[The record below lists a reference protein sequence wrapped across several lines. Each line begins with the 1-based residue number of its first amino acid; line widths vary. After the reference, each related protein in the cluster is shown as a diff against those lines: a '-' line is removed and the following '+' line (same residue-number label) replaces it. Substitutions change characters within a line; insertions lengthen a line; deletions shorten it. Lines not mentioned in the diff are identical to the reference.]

1 MSLPSAKASSAPT
14 AAKPDASICCQQ
26 TDQNHV
32 DDAEDIANGI
42 LFLAGDAS
50 KCMTGSELVIDG
62 GFAAH

>member
-1 MSLPSAKASSAPT
+1 MSLPSAKASPAPT

-26 TDQNHV
+26 IDQNHV
-32 DDAEDIANGI
+32 EDIANGI